1 MARFEREARVPASLN
16 HPNIA
21 TLYGVGQGAIA
32 MEFVE
37 REHLNDPP
45 PVDTAVQF
53 ARQIAAGLDAHGS
66 MGADP
71 EVIHLDQEWAFP

>member
-1 MARFEREARVPASLN
+1 MARFEREARVLASVN

-21 TLYGVGQGAIA
+21 TIHGVEQGAIA

-37 REHLNDPP
+37 RERLNGPP
-45 PVDTAVQF
+45 PVDTVIQF

-66 MGADP
+66 MDADP
-71 EVIHLDQEWAFP
+71 EVIHLDQEWAFL

>member
-1 MARFEREARVPASLN
+1 MARFERKARVLASLN
-16 HPNIA
+16 HPNIV
-21 TLYGVGQGAIA
+21 TIYGAEQGAIA

-37 REHLNDPP
+37 REHFNGSP

-66 MGADP
+66 VDADP
-71 EVIHLDQEWAFP
+71 EVIDLDQEWAFM